1 MRRTIKLLDGSLSYP
16 IEKRG
21 FNLNSKLWTAETL
34 INNPQVIEDTHI
46 DYLKSGVD
54 YITTSSYQL
63 SVRRLREEGY
73 NISEIKRIFNQSVLL
88 AKNALLKTKKKKNQ
102 YCRKLWAVCIISFR
116 WIRVHWNL
124 QKWR

>member
-88 AKNALLKTKKKKNQ
+88 AKML
-102 YCRKLWAVCIISFR
+102 Y
-116 WIRVHWNL
+116 
-124 QKWR
+124 